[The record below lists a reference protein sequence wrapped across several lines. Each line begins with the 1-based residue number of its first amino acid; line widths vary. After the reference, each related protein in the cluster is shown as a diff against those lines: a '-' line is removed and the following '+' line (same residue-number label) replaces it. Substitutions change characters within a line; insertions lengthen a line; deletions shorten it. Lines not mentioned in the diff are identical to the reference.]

1 MRRVLGLAT
10 AAAALAV
17 MASAVAADEISGA
30 VEGLDKTAHTFV
42 VGGKPFALSEGASGD
57 VTIDDLKD
65 GDQVKIEYVQN
76 QGSEP
81 NNVMKI
87 EKE

>member
-1 MRRVLGLAT
+1 MRRLLGL
-10 AAAALAV
+10 AAAALV
-17 MASAVAADEISGA
+17 FMASAAIADEISGT
-30 VEGLDKTAHTFV
+30 VENLDKTASTFV
-42 VGGKPFALSEGASGD
+42 VGDKPFTLSSDASGD

>member
-1 MRRVLGLAT
+1 MRRLLGL
-10 AAAALAV
+10 AAAALV
-17 MASAVAADEISGA
+17 FMASAAIADEISGA
-30 VEGLDKTAHTFV
+30 VENLDKTANTFV
-42 VGGKPFALSEGASGD
+42 VGGKPFALSSDASGD

>member
-1 MRRVLGLAT
+1 MRRLLGL
-10 AAAALAV
+10 AAAALV
-17 MASAVAADEISGA
+17 FMASAAIADEISGA
-30 VEGLDKTAHTFV
+30 VENLDKTANTFV
-42 VGGKPFALSEGASGD
+42 VDGKPFALSADASGD